1 MPEEKRDEY
10 QIIAY
15 RYDLVTITAEE
26 YRQLISSDAR
36 NQALATERL
45 HDWAAEKR
53 RADDLAAKV
62 EELAAEAD
70 CLRKQME
77 EFKVNLPCDKEAHFA

>member
-45 HDWAAEKR
+45 HDWAAEKK
-53 RADDLAAKV
+53 RADDLASKV

-70 CLRKQME
+70 SLRKQINQLNANP
-77 EFKVNLPCDKEAHFA
+77 F